1 MSSRLLAAGAC
12 AALLLTGCLVPER
25 FSARTAFQSDGSY
38 EYSYAGT
45 AVHRLAA
52 GQMAKGSK
60 PGPKEEADMR
70 EAAGKQEA
78 AGKHEAPGKQ
88 EATGNHAA
96 AASSERGG
104 ETRYASYNGNARYNA
119 VVEGKRLRGQALDL
133 LGVLRVHTD
142 PDGVL
147 TLQAGK
153 LDDKDKDSMKTLG
166 IKLDG
171 TLSVTVPI
179 SAEVIS
185 HNATSTPSFFGLI
198 GTYSWKIGSLEQRPE
213 IKIRFKQ

>member
-1 MSSRLLAAGAC
+1 MSRRLLSAGAC

-25 FSARTAFQSDGSY
+25 FTARAAFQSDGSY

-45 AVHRLAA
+45 AVHTLAA
-52 GQMAKGSK
+52 GHMARGDK
-60 PGPKEEADMR
+60 PSPKDEAGLRD
-70 EAAGKQEA
+70 EAA
-78 AGKHEAPGKQ
+78 
-88 EATGNHAA
+88 
-96 AASSERGG
+96 SLERGG
-104 ETRYASYNGNARYNA
+104 EIRQATYNGNARYD
-119 VVEGKRLRGQALDL
+119 VSVDGKRQRGQALDL
-133 LGVLRVHTD
+133 LGMLRVHTG

-153 LDDKDKDSMKTLG
+153 LDDKEKASMATLG

-213 IKIRFKQ
+213 MRIRFKQ

>member
-1 MSSRLLAAGAC
+1 MHCRLLGAGAC

-25 FSARTAFQSDGSY
+25 FTAKAAFAADGSY

-45 AVHRLAA
+45 AVHTLAA
-52 GQMAKGSK
+52 AQLAKGNKLASQ
-60 PGPKEEADMR
+60 EQADT
-70 EAAGKQEA
+70 
-78 AGKHEAPGKQ
+78 APLK
-88 EATGNHAA
+88 
-96 AASSERGG
+96 
-104 ETRYASYNGNARYNA
+104 RYDLS
-119 VVEGKRLRGQALDL
+119 VDGKRRRGQALEL
-133 LGVLRVHTD
+133 AGVLRVQTGT
-142 PDGVL
+142 DGVL

-153 LDDKDKDSMKTLG
+153 LDDKEKASMAKLG

-179 SAEVIS
+179 SAEVLS

-213 IKIRFKQ
+213 MKIRFKSLSQQ

>member
-1 MSSRLLAAGAC
+1 MSSRFLAAGAC

-25 FSARTAFQSDGSY
+25 FTAKTAFQSDGSY

-45 AVHRLAA
+45 AVHTVAA
-52 GQMAKGSK
+52 GQLDQGNQ
-60 PGPKEEADMR
+60 PGT
-70 EAAGKQEA
+70 KQEA
-78 AGKHEAPGKQ
+78 GMRD
-88 EATGNHAA
+88 ATVKI
-96 AASSERGG
+96 ERDGDIG
-104 ETRYASYNGNARYNA
+104 QATYNGKARYDV
-119 VVEGKRLRGQALDL
+119 VVEGKRQRGQALDL
-133 LGVLRVHTD
+133 LGMLRIQTG

-153 LDDKDKDSMKTLG
+153 LDDKDKASMAALG
-166 IKLDG
+166 IKLEG
-171 TLSVTVPI
+171 KLSVTVPI

-213 IKIRFKQ
+213 MKIRFKQ